1 MWSHIIREHQM
12 KRAKYQWFKNV
23 RWETSKIFMCI
34 FIFICERWINIKEI
48 VVLEARYES
57 VR

>member
-1 MWSHIIREHQM
+1 MRKQQM

-34 FIFICERWINIKEI
+34 FIFIYERWINIKEI
-48 VVLEARYES
+48 VALEARYES